1 MFGFARPAPANNLC
15 EYRVWFTIFGSFP
28 VHLLE
33 TLMTIIM
40 LIFVMALIGGS
51 IGTPLVRKMA
61 VKSGFIA
68 IPKADRAHTEPTAL
82 MGGLAIYAAAISAL
96 LVILAASVMLGNVFR
111 LGEFVSIML
120 AASLMAAIGLWD
132 DRRALPAWAKLGAQ
146 VLPVIIVFLADSRV
160 SLGFVESAPWNEAL
174 NFLVTAAWI
183 LYITNAINYLD
194 NADGTAIMTSATAS
208 AIFLL
213 IAVLNDQLLVSMLA
227 AALLGSS
234 LGFARYN
241 LPLPK
246 STIFMGD
253 SGSLFLGFLLAVLG
267 MKIRIPDNIVEI
279 TWMVPVIVLGLPIFD
294 TAMVFVS
301 RTRRGISFFRGGV
314 DHTTHRL
321 SRYGMDK
328 LSVALTV
335 SLITGALGLLAIFI
349 TQANQREAYTV
360 FAALL
365 LLAAVLMWLIEFK
378 PSLEF
383 RTGAKQSLPEHEDPL
398 SSPPPA
404 ASTPR

>member
-1 MFGFARPAPANNLC
+1 
-15 EYRVWFTIFGSFP
+15 
-28 VHLLE
+28 
-33 TLMTIIM
+33 MTIIM
-40 LIFVMALIGGS
+40 LIFVMALLGGS
-51 IGTPLVRKMA
+51 IGTPLVRKLA
-61 VKSGFIA
+61 IKSGFIA

-96 LVILAASVMLGNVFR
+96 LVIVATAAVVGNMFR
-111 LGEFVSIML
+111 LGELASILL
-120 AASLMAAIGLWD
+120 AASLMSAIGLWD

-146 VLPVIIVFLADSRV
+146 MVPVVIVFLAGSRV
-160 SLGFVESAPWNEAL
+160 SLGFLGVSNWNELL
-174 NFLVTAAWI
+174 NFLVTACWI

-267 MKIRIPDNIVEI
+267 IKIRIPANVVEI

-321 SRYGMDK
+321 SRYGLDK
-328 LSVALTV
+328 LSVALAV
-335 SLITGALGLLAIFI
+335 SLITGALGLVAIFI
-349 TQANQREAYTV
+349 TQATEMEAYTV
-360 FAALL
+360 FATLL
-365 LLAAVLMWLIEFK
+365 VLAAVLMWLIEFK
-378 PSLEF
+378 PTLEF
-383 RTGAKQSLPEHEDPL
+383 RAGSKPSAPPDADDSLA
-398 SSPPPA
+398 SASPPA